1 LYAGAELLACA
12 ALDDA
17 NRWRVRRSMMRVA
30 GVLDDAKSL
39 ACARS
44 RRTVQRG
51 MTIESDLRARLPA
64 LVDRAYLAQITRLVP
79 GAKLLGVRVPALRGL
94 ARELDR
100 GHSLDDEAAIALL
113 HRLAKRHVREELLV
127 GVFLIA
133 QKKRRIARVTWKD
146 LDAWVDAIDNWEVCD
161 QLAMG
166 IAKYR
171 LDDEGEMAIDRLVTW
186 AKSPSL
192 WRRRFAVATVAT
204 AGLAKREVERVLAV
218 VASDRA
224 PMVKKAVAWARRE
237 LRKPR

>member
-1 LYAGAELLACA
+1 LALADAKSVACA

-17 NRWRVRRSMMRVA
+17 KSLA
-30 GVLDDAKSL
+30 CAALDDAKSL

-44 RRTVQRG
+44 RRTVQRA

-64 LVDRAYLAQITRLVP
+64 LVVPAYLAQITRLVP

-100 GHSLDDEAAIALL
+100 EHSVDDDAAIALL
-113 HRLAKRHVREELLV
+113 HRLAKRCVREELLV
-127 GVFLIA
+127 GIFLIA
-133 QKKRRIARVTWKD
+133 RKKRRIARVTWKD

-171 LDDEGEMAIDRLVTW
+171 LDGALDRLVTW
-186 AKSPSL
+186 AKSSNL

-204 AGLAKREVERVLAV
+204 AGLAKRDVERVLAV
-218 VASDRA
+218 VAGDRE

-237 LRKPR
+237 LVKPR

>member
-1 LYAGAELLACA
+1 
-12 ALDDA
+12 
-17 NRWRVRRSMMRVA
+17 
-30 GVLDDAKSL
+30 
-39 ACARS
+39 
-44 RRTVQRG
+44 

-79 GAKLLGVRVPALRGL
+79 GAKLLGVRVPALRSL

-100 GHSLDDEAAIALL
+100 DHALDDAAAIALL
-113 HRLAKRHVREELLV
+113 HRLAKKRVREELLV

-133 QKKRRIARVTWKD
+133 QRKKRIASVTWKD

-171 LDDEGEMAIDRLVTW
+171 LDEGDAAIARLVTW
-186 AKSPSL
+186 AKSPNL

-204 AGLAKREVERVLAV
+204 AGLSKRDVERVLAP
-218 VASDRA
+218 VAADRE
-224 PMVKKAVAWARRE
+224 PMVKKAVAWALRE
-237 LRKPR
+237 LR